1 MERIKLLNKLFPNRN
16 KQDEYDAR
24 GGLHM
29 KIVEENRDADTEAV
43 RESPSYVR
51 TSLAAAM
58 TMSQIPGKFYRD
70 AKLYCINILLT

>member
-1 MERIKLLNKLFPNRN
+1 
-16 KQDEYDAR
+16 
-24 GGLHM
+24 M